1 MSLVNLE
8 QEEAQLAHGKVFAAF
23 ISTLFN
29 DEAAFQ
35 IHNAEAG

>member
-1 MSLVNLE
+1 MALVNLE

-23 ISTLFN
+23 ISTIN